1 MLLTIRHREGDE
13 RHLPNRDREDRLS
26 SRLVLVSLSGAAF
39 EETAAMTPGAARAR
53 LPRAGPP
60 TPPHENPAPAPPSR
74 ARLPGPRESG
84 MITAHGRK
92 PGGWWPFGTRHG
104 APTRTAASD
113 VRVRPGVG
121 GVGPLRPL
129 CATDARGA
137 KASGRPGG
145 GTQTWEAGVPF
156 PGPGPALRQ

>member
-60 TPPHENPAPAPPSR
+60 IPPMKTRP
-74 ARLPGPRESG
+74 RLRRVVLGFL
-84 MITAHGRK
+84 AHGN
-92 PGGWWPFGTRHG
+92 G
-104 APTRTAASD
+104 A
-113 VRVRPGVG
+113 
-121 GVGPLRPL
+121 
-129 CATDARGA
+129 
-137 KASGRPGG
+137 
-145 GTQTWEAGVPF
+145 
-156 PGPGPALRQ
+156 